1 MSRIRKNYF
10 TLDELTGIWKLS
22 EPDLQY
28 SVENGLLTLSVRV
41 VGLCMEL
48 GGYEETPDGEAFYVP
63 YERRQ
68 MDGLVNLCRKDT
80 YTLFHEGSV
89 SPRVFCLPDENFAKL
104 VRSEDN
110 ICLKR
115 SDLLVCQEERS
126 QFERNTLDIKPEDHN
141 KCIDFRFFLFED
153 ELFEFTEM
161 QSRALRFLFDC
172 ARSGT
177 PEQHFQEI
185 LTAAS
190 SASSKLGH
198 LFSSRPGWT
207 RILKKV
213 AGRRGWYYLDPRL
226 VVSLLI

>member
-10 TLDELTGIWKLS
+10 TLDELTGIWNLS

-41 VGLCMEL
+41 VGLCMEF

-63 YERRQ
+63 YERRH

-80 YTLFHEGSV
+80 YTLFREGSV

-104 VRSEDN
+104 IRSEDN
-110 ICLKR
+110 IRLKR
-115 SDLLVCQEERS
+115 SDLLVRQEERS
-126 QFERNTLDIKPEDHN
+126 QFERNALDLKSDDYN
-141 KCIDFRFFLFED
+141 KSIDFRSFLFEG
-153 ELFEFTEM
+153 ELLEFTEM

-185 LTAAS
+185 LDAAS

-213 AGRRGWYYLDPRL
+213 SGRRGWYYLDPRL
-226 VVSLLI
+226 VVSLLT